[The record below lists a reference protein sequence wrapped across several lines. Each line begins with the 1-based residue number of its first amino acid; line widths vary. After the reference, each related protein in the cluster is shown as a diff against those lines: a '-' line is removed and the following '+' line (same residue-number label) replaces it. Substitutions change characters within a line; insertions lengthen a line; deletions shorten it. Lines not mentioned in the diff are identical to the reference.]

1 MTYKDYFVAEVKCNG
16 RILRVIDD
24 KVYLPF
30 GSEYSLLLKNLNT
43 KRARANITIDGTDVL
58 DYHSLVLGANET
70 SEILGF
76 MKNNQVHNRFK
87 FIEKT
92 QEISDYRGDKIEDGL
107 IRIEFAYE
115 QPVVYNWTP
124 FVTHRNIDPN
134 YWTYTSKGDD
144 VGRGI
149 CDSSMSSPSFSSS
162 SQSSGPSKSSLS
174 EVNCYFNNDQ
184 GITVPGS
191 EVKQDFHY
199 TTFGTAE
206 PSQVIVLKLIG
217 RKDAGQY
224 VEQPRE
230 IKTRCQT
237 CGRTASGTIK
247 YCPNCGT
254 YLL

>member
-43 KRARANITIDGTDVL
+43 KRVRASITIDGTDIL
-58 DYHSLVLGANET
+58 DHHSLVLGANES

-76 MKNNQVHNRFK
+76 MKNNQVRNRFK

-124 FVTHRNIDPN
+124 FVTHRNISSEY
-134 YWTYTSKGDD
+134 YWGSSTSNSTSTSTIKGPDSRGL
-144 VGRGI
+144 VG
-149 CDSSMSSPSFSSS
+149 D
-162 SQSSGPSKSSLS
+162 
-174 EVNCYFNNDQ
+174 VNCYFNDIQNDQ

-191 EVKQDFHY
+191 EVHQDFHY
-199 TTFGTAE
+199 TTFGNSE
-206 PSQVIVLKLIG
+206 PSQVIVLKLVG
-217 RKDAGQY
+217 RKDTGQY

-230 IKTRCQT
+230 IKTKCQT
-237 CGRTASGTIK
+237 CGRTASGPVK
-247 YCPNCGT
+247 YCSNCGT

>member
-107 IRIEFAYE
+107 VRIEFAYE

-124 FVTHRNIDPN
+124 FVTHRNIDV
-134 YWTYTSKGDD
+134 YTKGFDS
-144 VGRGI
+144 VRGI
-149 CDSSMSSPSFSSS
+149 YSTSMSSPSGSSS
-162 SQSSGPSKSSLS
+162 SQSSGPSQSSLS
-174 EVNCYFNNDQ
+174 DVNCYFNDQ

-199 TTFGTAE
+199 TTFGNAE

-237 CGRTASGTIK
+237 CGRTASGAIK